1 MNQEYNG
8 NRSEGKSY
16 AILIDKLFIYL
27 KNEFGMRK
35 KISGETGTFCL
46 YEGTY
51 YYEQDTSQ
59 AKEMM
64 SGGVFPPVLIH
75 PPKGEYGGRRIGH
88 GIWILRKEDSPR
100 EGWGAFG
107 HVYRTLS
114 ILFVFLVL
122 LYLAFSLISS
132 FF

>member
-8 NRSEGKSY
+8 NRSEGSY

-27 KNEFGMRK
+27 KNEFGRK

-100 EGWGAFG
+100 EWGAFG
-107 HVYRTLS
+107 HVYRT
-114 ILFVFLVL
+114 VFLVL